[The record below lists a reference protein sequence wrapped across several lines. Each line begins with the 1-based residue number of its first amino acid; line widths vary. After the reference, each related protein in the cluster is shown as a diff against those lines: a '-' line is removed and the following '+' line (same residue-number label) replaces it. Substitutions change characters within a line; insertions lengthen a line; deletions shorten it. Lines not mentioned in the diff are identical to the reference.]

1 MGSPYS
7 RRYIVEANV
16 LCLGILGAANIA
28 VSRVIPSLSKSKK
41 VKVFALASRDRRK
54 AKEWADKLGI
64 EKYFGSY
71 DELLESDA
79 VEAVYVPLVN
89 SLHYEWSL
97 KSLQKGKH
105 VICEKPLALNS
116 EEVRGMIRVAMEKKL
131 TLMEAFMYR
140 YHPRNISVFNMVKS
154 GELGELRAIE
164 SCFSYFLDDPSSYL
178 MSRELGGG
186 ALYDVG
192 CYCVN
197 VSRMLT
203 GSEPVEV
210 YGTANITDTKV
221 DMTFAGILRFAEG
234 IVSSFHVSMNEE
246 LRFSYRAVGEKG
258 LIEVPWA
265 FVSFGKDTKIMLQH
279 SEKQREISYSG
290 VDEYV
295 LEFEDFADVV
305 KEKIDPL
312 YPIEDS
318 LKNMYVI
325 EALIK
330 SAQER
335 RPVRV

>member
-1 MGSPYS
+1 
-7 RRYIVEANV
+7 VEEDV
-16 LCLGILGAANIA
+16 LYLGILGAADIA

-41 VKVFALASRDRRK
+41 VRVFAIASRDSRK
-54 AKEWADKLGI
+54 AKEWAGKLGI
-64 EKYFGSY
+64 EKYYGSY
-71 DELLESDA
+71 DELLESEE
-79 VEAVYVPLVN
+79 VEAVYIPLVN
-89 SLHYEWSL
+89 SLHCEWTL

-105 VICEKPLALNS
+105 VICEKPLALTS
-116 EEVRGMIRVAMEKKL
+116 EEARGMIRIAMEKKL

-140 YHPRNISVFNMVKS
+140 YHPRNRAVFNMAKS

-164 SCFSYFLDDPSSYL
+164 SCFSYVLDDPSSYL

-186 ALYDVG
+186 ALFDVG

-203 GSEPVEV
+203 GLEPVEV

-221 DMTFAGILRFAEG
+221 DMTFAGMLRFAGG

-246 LRFSYRAVGEKG
+246 PRFSYRVVGEKG

-265 FVSFGKDTKIMLQH
+265 FVSFGKETKIIVQH
-279 SEKQREISYSG
+279 NEKQKEISYNG

-295 LEFEDFADVV
+295 LEFENFADVV
-305 KEKIDPL
+305 KEEISPL
-312 YPIEDS
+312 YSVEDS

-325 EALIK
+325 EALFK
-330 SAQER
+330 SAHER

>member
-1 MGSPYS
+1 
-7 RRYIVEANV
+7 V
-16 LCLGILGAANIA
+16 
-28 VSRVIPSLSKSKK
+28 
-41 VKVFALASRDRRK
+41 
-54 AKEWADKLGI
+54 KLGI
-64 EKYFGSY
+64 EKYYGSY
-71 DELLESDA
+71 DELLESEG
-79 VEAVYVPLVN
+79 VEAVYIPLVN
-89 SLHYEWSL
+89 SLHYSWAL

-105 VICEKPLALNS
+105 VICEKPLALTS
-116 EEVRGMIRVAMEKKL
+116 KEVRSMIRVALGKKL

-140 YHPRNISVFNMVKS
+140 YHPRNRAVFNLVKG
-154 GELGELRAIE
+154 GELGELRTIE
-164 SCFSYFLDDPSSYL
+164 SSFSYVLDDPSSYL
-178 MSRELGGG
+178 MNRELGGG

-197 VSRMLT
+197 VARMLT

-210 YGTANITDTKV
+210 YGMANTTDTKV
-221 DMTFAGILRFAEG
+221 DMTFAGMLRFTGG

-246 LRFSYRAVGEKG
+246 PRFSYRAIGEKG

-265 FVSFGKDTKIMLQH
+265 FISFGRETKIVVQH
-279 SEKQREISYSG
+279 NEKQREISYSG

-295 LEFEDFADVV
+295 LEFENFADVV
-305 KEKIDPL
+305 KEKINPL

-325 EALIK
+325 EALFK